1 MHKTVEVKNFSEAEF
16 CEILALLTGPNNL
29 NEMWDIWKHLLTS
42 VIDKH
47 APLRKK
53 RIKNKRSCW
62 ITNELLREMHKRD
75 FLKKKAA
82 STIDPLI
89 WKKFKDA
96 RNKANDSAKKAKRTY
111 FSENF

>member
-29 NEMWDIWKHLLTS
+29 NEMWNIWKHLLTS

-53 RIKNKRSCW
+53 KRLKTNALAGLLMNCCVKCIKE
-62 ITNELLREMHKRD
+62 I
-75 FLKKKAA
+75 FLKRKLYLQ
-82 STIDPLI
+82 LI
-89 WKKFKDA
+89 P
-96 RNKANDSAKKAKRTY
+96 
-111 FSENF
+111 